1 MEPMF
6 SLKLGIDLTSGLAAG
21 ATLGS
26 LAPSIDLWAA
36 SIASFSISVVVGI
49 IDLLIL
55 VVELEDTELGLIVSL
70 TGVTGVV
77 VETFLKI

>member
-49 IDLLIL
+49 VAGYIYYKRFD
-55 VVELEDTELGLIVSL
+55 
-70 TGVTGVV
+70 
-77 VETFLKI
+77 KNQA